1 MRRIAGGIAR
11 MDFARYDHMVSH
23 SLCLAMILKAANDN
37 TPQAL
42 GRIIA
47 RRMVS
52 VSVAVIGA
60 IVYWMHWPTG
70 TASVSHAGA
79 EAWVRRTHACL
90 RAL

>member
-1 MRRIAGGIAR
+1 MRRIAGSVAR
-11 MDFARYDHMVSH
+11 RDFARYDHMVSH
-23 SLCLAMILKAANDN
+23 SLCLAIILKAANDN

-60 IVYWMHWPTG
+60 IVLLDALAHWDRLRIT
-70 TASVSHAGA
+70 
-79 EAWVRRTHACL
+79 RRS
-90 RAL
+90 